1 MATTEK
7 RWQLL
12 LMADDG
18 RIIPFKRIKGIA
30 VALVILVVLLAL
42 LCAGLGWQLSVEKG
56 AHQRALHRLAAANR
70 QAARYKNEKEMTAA
84 ELVLAEARMEK
95 AGLPVPRHQA
105 VPPAQSAGQNSTDQG
120 VPATADHNHPS
131 PAPAS
136 APTDVNSATAAKPP
150 AAAPPAT
157 STAAA
162 PDTHAA
168 AETPSAKAVK
178 PPVELGEL
186 DVHYNAVKKVLRA
199 KLRVK
204 NAGPRS
210 SPVAGSC
217 VVVLKSEHMAHRNW
231 LTLPPVPLV
240 AGKPER
246 KTGQSFRIAN
256 FIDLTLEAP
265 APKDPSAY
273 NTASVYV
280 FDTTGAIMLKKNFSV
295 ELPAPAS
302 QHDPGVVPA
311 PKPKATSMTTD
322 TMTQVVPDPGKSRRD
337 NTEPVK

>member
-30 VALVILVVLLAL
+30 VTLVILVVLLAL
-42 LCAGLGWQLSVEKG
+42 LCVGLGWQLSVEKG

-70 QAARYKNEKEMTAA
+70 QVAHYKNEQEMTAA

-105 VPPAQSAGQNSTDQG
+105 EPPAPSAGQNSTDQ
-120 VPATADHNHPS
+120 AASAAADHNRPNPE
-131 PAPAS
+131 PAPA
-136 APTDVNSATAAKPP
+136 PTDANSATTPKPHV
-150 AAAPPAT
+150 AAPRAP

-162 PDTHAA
+162 TGTPAA
-168 AETPSAKAVK
+168 AKTPAEKAAK
-178 PPVELGEL
+178 PPVELGDLE
-186 DVHYNAVKKVLRA
+186 VHYNAGKKVLRA

-204 NAGPRS
+204 NTGPRS

-217 VVVLKSEHMAHRNW
+217 VVVLKSKHMARRDW

-240 AGKPER
+240 AGKPEG
-246 KTGQSFRIAN
+246 KAGQSFRISN
-256 FIDLTLEAP
+256 FIDLTVKAP

-273 NTASVYV
+273 KTASVYV
-280 FDTTGAIMLKKNFSV
+280 FDTSGAKVMEKDFPV
-295 ELPAPAS
+295 DLPAPAA
-302 QHDPGVVPA
+302 QPDPVVMPA
-311 PKPKATSMTTD
+311 PKAQGTSMTTD
-322 TMTQVVPDPGKSRRD
+322 TKTREVPDQDKSRRD
-337 NTEPVK
+337 DAEPVK